1 MQRQQSFLQP
11 SLPPYW
17 LSLGCQISWA
27 FIASQMKANYNGIF
41 WLLVLKTV
49 TFWQGWARS
58 IGEASPISILI
69 FQKVEEASPI
79 SISIFQKVEEDSP
92 ISILIFQKDLDP
104 TQLDFCRDIIPLE
117 ISRPYLLSG
126 ERLAHPHTHP
136 HNHLTH
142 FKLFKP

>member
-79 SISIFQKVEEDSP
+79 SIS
-92 ISILIFQKDLDP
+92 
-104 TQLDFCRDIIPLE
+104 TRLDFCRDIIPLE